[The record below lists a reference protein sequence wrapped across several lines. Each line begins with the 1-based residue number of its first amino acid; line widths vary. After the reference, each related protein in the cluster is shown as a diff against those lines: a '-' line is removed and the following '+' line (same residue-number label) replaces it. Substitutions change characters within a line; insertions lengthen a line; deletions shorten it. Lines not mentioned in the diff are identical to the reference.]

1 MQKLRILMLVANL
14 RASNGVTSFAVSY
27 FRQLNHEE
35 VQMDFALLKD
45 WDSTYYKEI
54 HEAGGKIFILPSIK
68 NLLAHIKKCNQILAH
83 GHYDVVSDN
92 SLILTIPMMM
102 SAKHYHVPVRILHS
116 HNTRLSS
123 YAKKEKIEKAFL
135 PILKSQCTDFCA
147 CGKEAGKFLFGG
159 KNFTIIPNVI
169 SPKDN
174 RYNSDCREQ
183 VRKQMNVSDR
193 IVIGTV
199 GRTAPQKNP
208 YFAVNVVEA
217 LTKKVPNL
225 TYWWIGS
232 GEMDHE
238 LRDYVREKRLEETI
252 RFLGSRNDILDLYQ
266 AMDIFF
272 LPSLFEGLPLTG
284 VEAQAFGLPCVVS
297 ASVTDEMVY
306 TDLVK
311 YVSLQDSIDAW
322 VEALEE
328 QIKRIPER
336 RSYTEEL
343 KKSQFSAEGA
353 GERLEKLYR
362 DLLTKNIGAS
372 HS

>member
-1 MQKLRILMLVANL
+1 MQKLRLLMVVGNL
-14 RASNGVTSFAVSY
+14 RASNGVTSFVMSY
-27 FRQLNHEE
+27 FRQLNHEN
-35 VQMDFALLKD
+35 VQMDFALLSD
-45 WDSTYYKEI
+45 WESPYYKEI
-54 HEAGGKIFILPSIK
+54 QQAGGKIYVLPPVK
-68 NLLAHIKKCNQILAH
+68 DLLTHIKKCNQILAH
-83 GHYDVVSDN
+83 DHYDVVSDN

-174 RYNSDCREQ
+174 QYNSDRREQ

-208 YFAVNVVEA
+208 YFAVNVVGA

-232 GEMDHE
+232 GEMDYE

-297 ASVTDEMVY
+297 SSVTDEMVY

-328 QIKRIPER
+328 QIQRIPER
-336 RSYTEEL
+336 RSYQDEL
-343 KKSQFSAEGA
+343 RSSQFSSDGA
-353 GERLEKLYR
+353 GERLTNIYINML
-362 DLLTKNIGAS
+362 KNKE
-372 HS
+372 

>member
-1 MQKLRILMLVANL
+1 MQKLRLLMIVGNL
-14 RASNGVTSFAVSY
+14 RASNGVTSFVMSY
-27 FRQLNHEE
+27 FRQLNHEN
-35 VQMDFALLKD
+35 VQMDFALLSD
-45 WDSTYYKEI
+45 WESPYYKEI
-54 HEAGGKIFILPSIK
+54 QQEGGKIYILSPVK
-68 NLLAHIKKCNQILAH
+68 NLPAHIKQCNQILAH
-83 GHYDVVSDN
+83 DHYDVISDN
-92 SLILTIPMMM
+92 SLIRTLPMMM
-102 SAKHYHVPVRILHS
+102 CARHYHVPVRILHS

-135 PILKSQCTDFCA
+135 PILKGQCTNFCA
-147 CGKEAGKFLFGG
+147 CGKEAGKFLFDG
-159 KNFTIIPNVI
+159 KNFTVISNVI
-169 SPKDN
+169 SPEDN
-174 RYNSDCREQ
+174 QYSSDCREQ

-199 GRTAPQKNP
+199 GRTALQKNP

-252 RFLGSRNDILDLYQ
+252 RFLGSRNDILNLYQ

-297 ASVTDEMVY
+297 SSVTDEMVY

-311 YVSLQDSIDAW
+311 YVSLQDPIVTW
-322 VEALEE
+322 VKALEE

-343 KKSQFSAEGA
+343 KQSQFSAGGA

-362 DLLTKNIGAS
+362 DMLAKNTGAS
-372 HS
+372 FS

>member
-1 MQKLRILMLVANL
+1 MQKLRLLMVVGNL
-14 RASNGVTSFAVSY
+14 RASNGVTSFVMSY
-27 FRQLNHEE
+27 FRQLNHEN
-35 VQMDFALLKD
+35 VQMDFALLSD
-45 WDSTYYKEI
+45 WESPYYKEI
-54 HEAGGKIFILPSIK
+54 QQAGGKIYVLPPVK
-68 NLLAHIKKCNQILAH
+68 DLLTHIKKCNQILAH
-83 GHYDVVSDN
+83 DHYDVVSDN

-174 RYNSDCREQ
+174 RYNSDRREQ

-208 YFAVNVVEA
+208 YFAVNVVGA

-232 GEMDHE
+232 GEMDYE

-297 ASVTDEMVY
+297 SSVTDEMVY

-311 YVSLQDSIDAW
+311 YVSLQDSIDVW

-328 QIKRIPER
+328 QIQRIPER
-336 RSYTEEL
+336 RSYQDEL
-343 KKSQFSAEGA
+343 RSSQFSSDGA
-353 GERLEKLYR
+353 GERMEKLY
-362 DLLTKNIGAS
+362 LSLMKKNKGTS
-372 HS
+372 

>member
-1 MQKLRILMLVANL
+1 MNKLKIIMIVPNL
-14 RASNGVTSFAVSY
+14 RASNGVTSFVMSY
-27 FRQLNHEE
+27 FRQLEHDK
-35 VQMDFALLKD
+35 VQMDFALL
-45 WDSTYYKEI
+45 SNRESPYYKEI
-54 HEAGGKIFILPSIK
+54 KKAGGKVFILPPVK
-68 NLLAHIKKCNQILAH
+68 NVSAHIKKCNQILAN
-83 GHYDVVSDN
+83 GHYDVICDN

-102 SAKHYHVPVRILHS
+102 CAKHHKVPVRILHS

-123 YAKKEKIEKAFL
+123 YKKKEKIEKLAL
-135 PILKSQCTDFCA
+135 PFLKSLCTDFCA
-147 CGKEAGKFLFGG
+147 CGREAGKFLF
-159 KNFTIIPNVI
+159 KDKPFTVIPNVI
-169 SPKDN
+169 STEENIFEEN
-174 RYNSDCREQ
+174 RRLKIREG
-183 VRKQMNVSDR
+183 MGVSDR